1 MVKVDMAQASNGPA
15 ITPPVAARYEGET
28 WGTYSC
34 IVRRNDKCA
43 GTSSRESK
51 WRYSMVDRRSLGD
64 VGIAVLLALPTAV
77 LAHYPTA
84 LPQQGT
90 SASTQQT
97 QVMAAERSPLHSR
110 FGLRG

>member
-1 MVKVDMAQASNGPA
+1 
-15 ITPPVAARYEGET
+15 
-28 WGTYSC
+28 
-34 IVRRNDKCA
+34 
-43 GTSSRESK
+43 
-51 WRYSMVDRRSLGD
+51 MVDRRSLGD

-84 LPQQGT
+84 LPQQG
-90 SASTQQT
+90 AFVSTQQT